1 MKEIKI
7 GIIGLGL
14 RGMGNLSTILNI
26 EGVSPIAVC
35 DVYEDRCEE
44 GAKLIKE
51 KCGYN
56 AFTSTDY
63 KEILKMPEVEAVMVF
78 TSWETHIPIAIAAM
92 DSKKAVA
99 LEVGGAKDIK
109 ECYDLVAAYERNNV
123 PFMFLENCCYN
134 KTELMVRNMVRDGL
148 FGEVV
153 YCHGA
158 YAHDLREEVST
169 GKEKRHYR
177 LNHYLNTNCDNYPTH
192 DLGPIAKILDINR
205 GNRMVRLVSMASKS
219 AGLKQY
225 INDRKDTFENKDL
238 IGAEFAQGDIVDTL
252 ITCENGEAISL
263 RLDTTLP
270 RSYSREFTVRGTEGL
285 YEENT
290 NTVFFDGD
298 AEEWEP
304 ALHYKKTSD
313 NAIRYEAKYLPD
325 YWKNLTKEE
334 AEMGHGGMDY
344 FEFCDFFGRLRNNK
358 PMPIDVYDAASWMCI
373 SALSKKSI
381 EGGNIPMDIPDF
393 TNGKWKTR
401 ERFDV

>member
-1 MKEIKI
+1 
-7 GIIGLGL
+7 
-14 RGMGNLSTILNI
+14 
-26 EGVSPIAVC
+26 
-35 DVYEDRCEE
+35 
-44 GAKLIKE
+44 
-51 KCGYN
+51 
-56 AFTSTDY
+56 
-63 KEILKMPEVEAVMVF
+63 
-78 TSWETHIPIAIAAM
+78 
-92 DSKKAVA
+92 
-99 LEVGGAKDIK
+99 
-109 ECYDLVAAYERNNV
+109 
-123 PFMFLENCCYN
+123 
-134 KTELMVRNMVRDGL
+134 
-148 FGEVV
+148 
-153 YCHGA
+153 
-158 YAHDLREEVST
+158 
-169 GKEKRHYR
+169 
-177 LNHYLNTNCDNYPTH
+177 
-192 DLGPIAKILDINR
+192 
-205 GNRMVRLVSMASKS
+205 MVRLVSMASKS